1 MALPTAPNLAASNP
15 FAGLPSYSGSDSS
28 VNTGAS
34 NVIAGST
41 PNYTTNNPAFAQAF
55 LSASTTGPAINPFA
69 TLVSDVS
76 TKISASQI
84 AAQASLPNIGDL
96 SSKVDLNATIGR
108 LSGEL
113 GSPLNGMTGDLMAA
127 AQQATGTLS
136 TDLLGG
142 LTTLAGS
149 TSNITADIAGS
160 LNKLTGGNL
169 VSGIQSAA
177 GAISG
182 AAGQLSNLLSLR
194 RGVNLPAGGEVFS
207 STGQEITLLAESD
220 ADWRVRITCNW
231 EMFNSP
237 LFKVLE
243 RTGGVVWPY
252 LPTVQLST
260 KATYTQIDTTHNN
273 YPFQAYKNSHV
284 DDIEISGEFSC
295 ETSSDAE
302 YWIAATTFFKTAT
315 KMFFGQGDN
324 VGHPPIICY
333 LRGYGSSVF
342 DNIPVVVK
350 SFSVQFPED
359 ANYINYA
366 PTNTWVPVMSSISV
380 TVSPIY
386 NRERLRKFSL
396 QDYASGGLVSKQSG
410 GNVGYI

>member
-34 NVIAGST
+34 SLIAGST
-41 PNYTTNNPAFAQAF
+41 PTYTTNNPAFAQAF

-69 TLVSDVS
+69 SLVSDVS
-76 TKISASQI
+76 TKISETQI
-84 AAQASLPNIGDL
+84 AAQAALPKINDL
-96 SSKVDLNATIGR
+96 VSKANLNATIGR

-113 GSPLNGMTGDLMAA
+113 GSSLNGMTGDLMGA
-127 AQQATGTLS
+127 AQQATGTL
-136 TDLLGG
+136 TTNPIDG
-142 LTTLAGS
+142 LRTLAGT
-149 TSNITADIAGS
+149 TSNITADLSGT

-169 VSGIQSAA
+169 VSGVQKAA
-177 GAISG
+177 GSISG

-194 RGVNLPAGGEVFS
+194 RGANLPAGGEVFDPI
-207 STGQEITLLAESD
+207 GQEITLLSESD

-231 EMFNSP
+231 SMFNSP

-243 RTGGVVWPY
+243 QTGGVVWPY
-252 LPTVQLST
+252 LPTINVST
-260 KATYTQIDTTHNN
+260 RANYTQMETTHSN
-273 YPFQAYKNSHV
+273 YPFQAYKNSQV
-284 DDIEISGEFSC
+284 DDIEIGGEFSC
-295 ETSSDAE
+295 ETASDAE

-315 KMFFGQGDN
+315 KMFFGQGEN
-324 VGHPPIICY
+324 AGHPPIICY

-342 DNIPVVVK
+342 DNVPVVIK
-350 SFSVQFPED
+350 AFTVQLPED
-359 ANYINYA
+359 VNYINYA

-396 QDYASGGLVSKQSG
+396 QDYASGGLVSKRSG